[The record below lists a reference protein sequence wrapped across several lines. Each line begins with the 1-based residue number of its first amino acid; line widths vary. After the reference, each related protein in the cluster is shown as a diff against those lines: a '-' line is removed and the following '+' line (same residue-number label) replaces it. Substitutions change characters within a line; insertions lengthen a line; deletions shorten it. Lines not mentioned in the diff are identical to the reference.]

1 MYKRILTA
9 LTVAVV
15 GLAIAVPV
23 ATARLSL
30 QTGGSQEVQETWT
43 WPVRSQGSV
52 PSQATTREKLA
63 EIGLWAVPA
72 RHATPR
78 ASINSKLEEIGA
90 WAVPSQTS
98 KPKPAPAATGDGNGF
113 DWNVGIASAVVL
125 GVMVVGTG
133 LVVTTRHRHGPLA
146 H

>member
-30 QTGGSQEVQETWT
+30 QTGSQEVQETWT
-43 WPVRSQGSV
+43 WPVTSQGSV
-52 PSQATTREKLA
+52 PNQATTREKLA

-72 RHATPR
+72 QHANPR
-78 ASINSKLEEIGA
+78 ASINNRLEEIGA
-90 WAVPSQTS
+90 WAVPTKTS
-98 KPKPAPAATGDGNGF
+98 KPAPAATGDGNGF